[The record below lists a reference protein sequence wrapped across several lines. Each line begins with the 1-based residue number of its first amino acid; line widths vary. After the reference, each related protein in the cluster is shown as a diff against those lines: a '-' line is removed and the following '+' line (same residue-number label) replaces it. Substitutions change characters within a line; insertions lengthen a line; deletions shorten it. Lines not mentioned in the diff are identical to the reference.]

1 MWSLNNLLSEAE
13 AAKERIASAIAN
25 QTNSPAK
32 KNDNQEKD
40 SNSTNLQ
47 PTIAAIP
54 TKNEEMLS
62 SLKNTWTNFA
72 QATQTVTHNAI
83 QNIEKEQEI
92 IKAKL
97 GLQKGPYKRD
107 LTLPLDT
114 ESLKDAQVIYITDRL
129 ITMGHPAMQ
138 SAIDG
143 DITPE
148 RKLAAIAHLLEKRH
162 NGKFMI
168 WNLSELEYDY
178 SVFEDQV
185 MTFEFPGSPSP
196 PLGLMMKILLSLE
209 SWLKADQEN
218 VAVIHCLTGRG
229 RTSTVMAAFLCW
241 MGEAGFTHPN
251 RALQY
256 MAQCKKIDLETLT
269 IPSQR
274 RYVGYFTNMLDGVRP
289 SQPPL
294 LLKRIIMSEAPKV
307 CIVAYT
313 KLFFCLTHL
322 QSYILILL

>member
-25 QTNSPAK
+25 QQNMSPT
-32 KNDNQEKD
+32 KNNENKEEET
-40 SNSTNLQ
+40 SASKSPSLQ

-62 SLKNTWTNFA
+62 SLKNTWSSFA
-72 QATQTVTHNAI
+72 QATQSATKTAI
-83 QNIEKEQEI
+83 HNIEREQEH
-92 IKAKL
+92 IKARL

-107 LTLPLDT
+107 LSLPLDT
-114 ESLKDAQVIYITDRL
+114 ESLRDAQVIYITDRL

-138 SAIDG
+138 SAVDG
-143 DITPE
+143 DISPE

-178 SVFEDQV
+178 SVFDDQV

-209 SWLKADQEN
+209 SWLKADDEN

-241 MGEAGFTHPN
+241 MGEAGFHHPN

-256 MAQCKKIDLETLT
+256 MAQCKKIDLENLT

-289 SQPPL
+289 SV
-294 LLKRIIMSEAPKV
+294 R
-307 CIVAYT
+307 
-313 KLFFCLTHL
+313 
-322 QSYILILL
+322 

>member
-25 QTNSPAK
+25 QQNMSPTNK
-32 KNDNQEKD
+32 KNNENNNNNNKEEEET
-40 SNSTNLQ
+40 SASKSPSLQ

-62 SLKNTWTNFA
+62 SLKNTWSSFA
-72 QATQTVTHNAI
+72 QATQSVTKTAI
-83 QNIEKEQEI
+83 HNIEREQEH

-97 GLQKGPYKRD
+97 GLQQGPYKRD
-107 LTLPLDT
+107 LSLPLDT
-114 ESLKDAQVIYITDRL
+114 ESLRDAQVIYITDRL

-138 SAIDG
+138 SAVDG
-143 DITPE
+143 DISPE

-168 WNLSELEYDY
+168 WNLSELEYNY

-209 SWLKADQEN
+209 SWLKADDEN

-241 MGEAGFTHPN
+241 MGEAGFHHPN

-256 MAQCKKIDLETLT
+256 MAQCKKIDLETLN

-289 SQPPL
+289 SV
-294 LLKRIIMSEAPKV
+294 R
-307 CIVAYT
+307 
-313 KLFFCLTHL
+313 
-322 QSYILILL
+322 